1 MKPAPFSYCAP
12 TTIEET
18 VRLLTSVEDPKILA
32 GGQSL
37 VPAMNFRLARPAT
50 LIDINHVTDLSHL
63 STVDGEIRIGA
74 LTRHRRF
81 EKDEIGGPLGELM
94 AQMASK
100 VGHMPIRVR
109 GTFGGS
115 LAHAD
120 PAAEWCLLMVALGG
134 SIVAMGANGERTIDA
149 QAFFRSVFTTDLRT
163 DELLTEA
170 RIPLLGSSHQVGF
183 AAFSRRAGDF
193 ALVMALV
200 ALTMA
205 DGVVN
210 EARIG
215 IGGVAETPLRALEA
229 ESELVGTSLG
239 IQDIERAAT
248 VASGSIATLGDIHA
262 SAEYRSDLVGVM
274 TRRALT
280 QAAQTGGLS
289 QSARGEPT

>member
-1 MKPAPFSYCAP
+1 MKPAPFSYFAP
-12 TTIEET
+12 TTIDET
-18 VRLLTSVEDPKILA
+18 IRLLASAEDPKILA

-37 VPAMNFRLARPAT
+37 VPAMNFRLARPAS
-50 LIDINHVTDLSHL
+50 LIDINHVTNLNHL
-63 STVDGEIRIGA
+63 STGDGEIRIGA

-134 SIVAMGANGERTIDA
+134 SIVAIGAGGERKIDA
-149 QAFFRSVFTTDLRT
+149 EAFFRSVFTTDLRA

-170 RIPLLGSSHQVGF
+170 RIPLLRSSDRVGF

-200 ALTMA
+200 ALRMA
-205 DGVVN
+205 DGVVS

-215 IGGVAETPLRALEA
+215 IGGVAETPVRAPEA
-229 ESELVGTSLG
+229 ENELVGTALG
-239 IQDIERAAT
+239 MQDIERAAT
-248 VASGSIATLGDIHA
+248 AASGSITTLGDIHA
-262 SAEYRSDLVGVM
+262 SAEYRRDLVGVM
-274 TRRALT
+274 TRRALA
-280 QAAQTGGLS
+280 QAASPGGRS
-289 QSARGEPT
+289 QSTRTEPT